1 MISVEIILKF
11 LITPL
16 HKRRTMAVNTTQSIK
31 AHGHYSNIREIRSR
45 WNYQLVR
52 KSKKGN
58 QDREKITSKAV
69 SLRSPCLIQ
78 IFFADTSAI

>member
-45 WNYQLVR
+45 WNYQISEEVEEG
-52 KSKKGN
+52 KSG
-58 QDREKITSKAV
+58 
-69 SLRSPCLIQ
+69 
-78 IFFADTSAI
+78 